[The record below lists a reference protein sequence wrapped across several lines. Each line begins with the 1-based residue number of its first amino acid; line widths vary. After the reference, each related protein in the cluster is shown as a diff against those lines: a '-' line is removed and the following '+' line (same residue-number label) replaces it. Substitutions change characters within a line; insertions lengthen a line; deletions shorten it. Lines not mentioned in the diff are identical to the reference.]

1 MDAKAQTTELQAC
14 QSRPNLGHRHQ
25 NAGWRFDIPAGTKCL
40 ASDLKKKKDKKK
52 KKGKVNIPLLFLNAH
67 YLMSTGNADLI
78 LLWQKGRAKDSLKCL
93 SRFFPFPLTRTLPLC
108 VCVCVCAR
116 TNAHHSLSPLIIIT
130 TVGKIITVGHSWTSR
145 LKEHCNCGFVFT
157 KERLMMN

>member
-40 ASDLKKKKDKKK
+40 ASDLKKKEKKK

-78 LLWQKGRAKDSLKCL
+78 LL
-93 SRFFPFPLTRTLPLC
+93 
-108 VCVCVCAR
+108 
-116 TNAHHSLSPLIIIT
+116 
-130 TVGKIITVGHSWTSR
+130 
-145 LKEHCNCGFVFT
+145 
-157 KERLMMN
+157 